1 MQLAREWVGQRRHIL
16 VYQIQKCARIVVCP
30 NCLTSARLE
39 DPRRR
44 RDPGRTRPQVPG
56 ATGWQ
61 KTRRSSCCAVLS
73 KLVSID
79 SLGDGMCRHPWLRAV
94 LCLRVGRRSA
104 AVRLVAS
111 GYAYRILGSKAAYNK
126 STSKLATT

>member
-44 RDPGRTRPQVPG
+44 RDPGRTRLQVPG
-56 ATGWQ
+56 AAGWQ

-79 SLGDGMCRHPWLRAV
+79 SLEDGMCRHPWLRAV
-94 LCLRVGRRSA
+94 LRLRLGRRSEEHTSELQSRGHL
-104 AVRLVAS
+104 VCRLLLEKKKHFI
-111 GYAYRILGSKAAYNK
+111 ILP
-126 STSKLATT
+126 